1 MSRGMVKWNAFNAL
15 IDQGERLAQLKI
27 DRRRVPKPQL
37 SMQQKEQLDEVL
49 ATAMQTKC
57 SVDVTYYDNG
67 FFYQATGVIA
77 TLNEIERSIK
87 INRQVYDIKQI
98 TNIAISEEQSF

>member
-27 DRRRVPKPQL
+27 DRQRVAKPHL
-37 SMQQKEQLDEVL
+37 SMQQKEQLDEILV
-49 ATAMQTKC
+49 TAMQTKC
-57 SVDVTYYDNG
+57 CVDVTYYDNG
-67 FFYQATGVIA
+67 FFNQVVGVIT
-77 TLNEIERSIK
+77 TLNEIDRSIK

>member
-1 MSRGMVKWNAFNAL
+1 MVKWNAFNAL
-15 IDQGERLAQLKI
+15 IDQGDRLAKLQL
-27 DRRRVPKPQL
+27 DRKRVPKPHL

-49 ATAMQTKC
+49 TTAIQRKC

-67 FFYQATGVIA
+67 LFYQVAGVIT
-77 TLNEIERSIK
+77 TLNQMERTMK

-98 TNIAISEEQSF
+98 TNIALSEEQ

>member
-27 DRRRVPKPQL
+27 ERRRVPKPQL

-49 ATAMQTKC
+49 TTAIQRKC
-57 SVDVTYYDNG
+57 SVDVTYYDHG
-67 FFYQATGVIA
+67 FFHQVVGVIM
-77 TLNEIERSIK
+77 TLNEIERTIT

-98 TNIAISEEQSF
+98 TNIAISEEQLF